1 MKTIAY
7 TGLWDEF
14 FSEQSLIKKMIHEVC
29 QIEDTRDYINA
40 DYLLYSLFSEEHWQV
55 PDSTI
60 KIFYTGENITPDF
73 NACDYAMGFDW
84 LDFGDRYL
92 RFPLYYLYEDVC
104 DLMETK
110 HLRPIEKKVDFCS
123 MTISNANRN
132 PIFRDLFSELSAYK
146 KVDSGGGWNN
156 NIGGPVD
163 DKLSF
168 DQTHKFSIVCENS
181 SYPGYTTE
189 KLIQAFAANCIPIY
203 WGDPAVGKVFN
214 KKSFV
219 NVLDYHSIADVVEK
233 VKEID
238 QNEALYFDMLHEP
251 ALGDF
256 QYSKAQQTEILRNF
270 LSNIF
275 SSSLKESMR
284 RNRDCRGKMYID
296 KQRGIIHEN
305 HSDGALSRMK
315 NFISAHIK
323 S

>member
-1 MKTIAY
+1 M
-7 TGLWDEF
+7 
-14 FSEQSLIKKMIHEVC
+14 
-29 QIEDTRDYINA
+29 
-40 DYLLYSLFSEEHWQV
+40 
-55 PDSTI
+55 
-60 KIFYTGENITPDF
+60 
-73 NACDYAMGFDW
+73 
-84 LDFGDRYL
+84 
-92 RFPLYYLYEDVC
+92 
-104 DLMETK
+104 
-110 HLRPIEKKVDFCS
+110 
-123 MTISNANRN
+123 
-132 PIFRDLFSELSAYK
+132 
-146 KVDSGGGWNN
+146 
-156 NIGGPVD
+156 
-163 DKLSF
+163 
-168 DQTHKFSIVCENS
+168 
-181 SYPGYTTE
+181 
-189 KLIQAFAANCIPIY
+189 IQAFAANCIPIY

-275 SSSLKESMR
+275 TSSLKESMR